1 MNWEVIA
8 FVIYFCLVIGI
19 GVYFYIRS
27 RSGGE
32 KEYFL
37 GGRSMSGP
45 VAALSAGASDM
56 SAWVLLGLPG
66 AIYMSGISKSWIS
79 IGLFIGTFLAW
90 VFVAPR
96 LRTFSIAANDSI
108 TIPQY
113 LNNRFLS
120 SNIALQATCAIV
132 FIVVYCIYSASSI
145 SACGDL
151 FQTVFDLDKGGR
163 NTAMAAAAII
173 IVAYTFLGGFNAV
186 CWTDFFQGLLMLG
199 ALMAAPIVA
208 VFVMKGASFTAK
220 PDELGDFY
228 YNLLSTGKLDGAAL
242 VTILSGLGWGLGYFG
257 MPHILVRYMSIRS
270 KKEMK
275 RSQTIGIIWTFLI
288 LLMATIVGIVARQY
302 IGNELI
308 PVKELGI
315 PDKTGTAF
323 MLLVRGVFPTVL
335 AGVLL
340 SAILAASM
348 STADSQLLSSAS
360 AFSSDIY
367 KPVRKNASDKEIMWA
382 GRFVVAFICAVAFL
396 IAFLGNK
403 SIMDLVEKAWGAFGA
418 AFGPAI
424 LLSLYWK
431 RFNYA
436 GAISGIISG
445 FVVDLGWAMACGT
458 LIFDSE
464 HALLKNS
471 VLCGL
476 YEIIPG
482 FLVSLLVC
490 VVVTKCTAEPG
501 KEVEEMFDRAV
512 RLTEEEEADERKDSA
527 EM

>member
-8 FVIYFCLVIGI
+8 FVVYFVLVIGI
-19 GVYFYIRS
+19 GIYFFVRS

-32 KEYFL
+32 KDYFL

-56 SAWVLLGLPG
+56 SAWVLMGLPG
-66 AIYMSGISKSWIS
+66 AIYLSGISQIWIS
-79 IGLFIGTFLAW
+79 VGLFIGTLLAW

-96 LRTFSIAANDSI
+96 LRTFSIAAKDSI

-113 LNNRFLS
+113 LNNRFMGKH
-120 SNIALQATCAIV
+120 IALQVVCAIV
-132 FIVVYCIYSASSI
+132 FIIVYCIYSASSI

-151 FQTVFDLDKGGR
+151 FKTVFKLDNSGR
-163 NTAMAAAAII
+163 ETAMAVAAVI
-173 IVAYTFLGGFNAV
+173 IVIYTFLGGFNAV
-186 CWTDFFQGLLMLG
+186 CWTDFFQGMLMLA

-208 VFVMKGASFTAK
+208 VFAMKSAGFIKPETDLGAN
-220 PDELGDFY
+220 Y
-228 YNLLSTGKLDGAAL
+228 YNLLSTGKMDTAAV

-275 RSQTIGIIWTFLI
+275 RSQKIGVLWTFLI
-288 LLMATIVGIVARQY
+288 LAMATAVGIVARKY
-302 IGNELI
+302 
-308 PVKELGI
+308 LGDRLVGI
-315 PDKTGTAF
+315 ESLEIASTQQLAF
-323 MLLVRGVFPTVL
+323 IYMVRWVFPAAL
-335 AGVLL
+335 AGILL

-348 STADSQLLSSAS
+348 STADSQLLTSSS

-367 KPVRKNASDKEIMWA
+367 KPLRKNASDKEIMWA
-382 GRFVVAFICAVAFL
+382 GRFMVVIICAVAFL
-396 IAFLGNK
+396 IAKAGNK
-403 SIMDLVEKAWGAFGA
+403 SIMDLVENAWGAFGA
-418 AFGPAI
+418 AFGPTI

-445 FVVDLGWAMACGT
+445 FVVDIGWAVARCAM
-458 LIFDSE
+458 IIDK
-464 HALLKNS
+464 KNAI
-471 VLCGL
+471 LTGNLGGL

-482 FLVSLLVC
+482 FIVGLIVCIIVTNLTAKPSKDVEEIFDKGVSL
-490 VVVTKCTAEPG
+490 TKE
-501 KEVEEMFDRAV
+501 D
-512 RLTEEEEADERKDSA
+512 
-527 EM
+527 